1 MNSES
6 IVRNL
11 RLLWRADKII
21 AEMRLRHM
29 LTGLGLLAFAALISA
44 FGLLMFEVA
53 AYFAL
58 VNVVSAVVA
67 AAILGAVNLA
77 IALVLVIIASR
88 RSLGQELTLANEI
101 HDSAIE
107 ALQIE
112 AQAVQAQVNRLLHH
126 PLEGALP
133 LIVPL
138 ITAAIHHLRK
148 PAATSE

>member
-1 MNSES
+1 MNSDN

-29 LTGLGLLAFAALISA
+29 LGGLGLLAFAALISA
-44 FGLLMFEVA
+44 FGLLMFELA

-67 AAILGAVNLA
+67 AAILGGVNLA
-77 IALVLVIIASR
+77 IALILVVIASR

-112 AQAVQAQVNRLLHH
+112 AQAVQAQVDRMLHH

-138 ITAAIHHLRK
+138 ITAAISHLRK
-148 PAATSE
+148 PARAAE

>member
-1 MNSES
+1 MNSEN

-29 LTGLGLLAFAALISA
+29 LVGLGLLAFAALISA
-44 FGLLMFEVA
+44 FGLLMFELA

-58 VNVVSAVVA
+58 VNVVSAIVA

-77 IALVLVIIASR
+77 IALILVIIASR
-88 RSLGQELTLANEI
+88 RNLGQELTLANEI
-101 HDSAIE
+101 HDSAVE
-107 ALQIE
+107 ALQVE
-112 AQAVQAQVNRLLHH
+112 AQAVQTQVNRLLHH

-138 ITAAIHHLRK
+138 ITAAISHLRK
-148 PAATSE
+148 PAAAAE

>member
-1 MNSES
+1 MNSEN

-29 LTGLGLLAFAALISA
+29 LVGLGLLAFAALISA
-44 FGLLMFEVA
+44 FGLLMFELA

-58 VNVVSAVVA
+58 VNVVSAIVA

-77 IALVLVIIASR
+77 IALILVIIASR

-101 HDSAIE
+101 HDSAVE
-107 ALQIE
+107 ALQVE
-112 AQAVQAQVNRLLHH
+112 AQAVQTQVNRLLHH

-138 ITAAIHHLRK
+138 ITAAISHLRK
-148 PAATSE
+148 PAAAAE